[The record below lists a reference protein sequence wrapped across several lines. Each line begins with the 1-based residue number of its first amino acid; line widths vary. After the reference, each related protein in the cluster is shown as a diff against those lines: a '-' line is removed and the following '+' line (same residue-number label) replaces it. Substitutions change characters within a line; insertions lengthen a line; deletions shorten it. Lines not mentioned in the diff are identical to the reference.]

1 LAAGLVC
8 HTLTS
13 MPNVS
18 LTPELEHFAETCVRS
33 GRYNSVSEVTRAAL
47 RLLQQVEQ
55 QRRDFLATLDAAE
68 AEGERD
74 GFLTVDEVM
83 ADLDSVI
90 EAAVRA
96 KANRANG

>member
-1 LAAGLVC
+1 
-8 HTLTS
+8 

-18 LTPELEHFAETCVRS
+18 LTPELERFAEACVRS

-55 QRRDFLATLDAAE
+55 QRREFLTMLDAAE

-74 GFLTVDEVM
+74 GFLTVEEVM
-83 ADLDSVI
+83 KDLDATI
-90 EAAVRA
+90 EAASRA
-96 KANRANG
+96 RK

>member
-1 LAAGLVC
+1 
-8 HTLTS
+8 

-18 LTPELEHFAETCVRS
+18 LTPELERFAEACVQS

-55 QRRDFLATLDAAE
+55 QRREFLASLDAAE

-74 GFLTVDEVM
+74 GFLSVEEVM
-83 ADLDSVI
+83 QDLDARI
-90 EAAVRA
+90 EAASRT
-96 KANRANG
+96 RE

>member
-1 LAAGLVC
+1 
-8 HTLTS
+8 

-18 LTPELEHFAETCVRS
+18 LTPELERFAEACVQS

-55 QRRDFLATLDAAE
+55 QRREFLAMLEAAE

-74 GFLTVDEVM
+74 GFLTAEEVM
-83 ADLDSVI
+83 RDLDEAI
-90 EAAVRA
+90 EAASRT
-96 KANRANG
+96 RE

>member
-1 LAAGLVC
+1 
-8 HTLTS
+8 

-18 LTPELEHFAETCVRS
+18 LTPELERFADACVQS

-55 QRRDFLATLDAAE
+55 QRREFLAMLEAAE

-74 GFLTVDEVM
+74 GFFTVEEVM
-83 ADLDSVI
+83 QDLDEAI
-90 EAAVRA
+90 EAASRP
-96 KANRANG
+96 RE